1 MPCSDKS
8 YTVAYCFKRSTI
20 CRKIAKKESNM
31 RWFVQRICSVG
42 YLEVIGVEILA
53 DARIVTF
60 HGKASHLLSLHFTRA
75 KTNDATSSNGSSF
88 VIGLFYGR
96 LTHIRRQS
104 YRNISSAEEISS
116 IQPDGKLIITL

>member
-1 MPCSDKS
+1 
-8 YTVAYCFKRSTI
+8 
-20 CRKIAKKESNM
+20 M

-60 HGKASHLLSLHFTRA
+60 HLLSLNFTRA

-116 IQPDGKLIITL
+116 IQPNGKLIITL